1 MAFVV
6 TQRFAEQS
14 SEIATLLDG
23 TQLVFSQG
31 KFDCWCIYHIRN
43 GFAHALRDEE
53 VFSLM
58 QKYTGSIQRFCLY
71 KDFLTVFKLVT
82 TDINYGVVN
91 NITNIAMQYEKP
103 HEVQFI
109 LMFLYAGMVAEEN
122 KDKAILKKYIKRLGV
137 YQVLVELMP
146 PKMAANYSRRKKW
159 QELQLEC
166 EVRGFYSQNA
176 ALKLSA

>member
-6 TQRFAEQS
+6 TQHFAEQS
-14 SEIATLLDG
+14 SEIATLFDG
-23 TQLVFSQG
+23 TKLVFSQG
-31 KFDCWCIYHIRN
+31 KFDSWCIYHIRN

-58 QKYTGSIQRFCLY
+58 QKYTGSMQRFWLY
-71 KDFLTVFKLVT
+71 KDFLTVFNLVT
-82 TDINYGVVN
+82 KDINCVVVN
-91 NITNIAMQYEKP
+91 NIANIAMQYETP
-103 HEVQFI
+103 REVQFI

-122 KDKAILKKYIKRLGV
+122 KDRAILKKYIKRLGV
-137 YQVLVELMP
+137 HQVLVELMP

-166 EVRGFYSQNA
+166 EVRGFYSQDIT
-176 ALKLSA
+176 LKLSA

>member
-58 QKYTGSIQRFCLY
+58 QKYTGSIQRFWLY

-82 TDINYGVVN
+82 TDINCGDES
-91 NITNIAMQYEKP
+91 AFQQG
-103 HEVQFI
+103 QFFSS
-109 LMFLYAGMVAEEN
+109 LCF
-122 KDKAILKKYIKRLGV
+122 KTDH
-137 YQVLVELMP
+137 
-146 PKMAANYSRRKKW
+146 SD
-159 QELQLEC
+159 
-166 EVRGFYSQNA
+166 F
-176 ALKLSA
+176 KLSWLNRKNSWQQFVQLKACQFEAN

>member
-14 SEIATLLDG
+14 SEIAILLDG

-58 QKYTGSIQRFCLY
+58 QKYTGSIQRFRLY
-71 KDFLTVFKLVT
+71 KDFLIVFNLVT
-82 TDINYGVVN
+82 NNIKCGVVN
-91 NITNIAMQYEKP
+91 NITNIAMHYETP

-137 YQVLVELMP
+137 HQVLVEMMP
-146 PKMAANYSRRKKW
+146 PNMAANYSRRKKC
-159 QELQLEC
+159 QELRLEC
-166 EVRGFYSQNA
+166 EARGFYSQDIT
-176 ALKLSA
+176 LKLSA